1 MAELIRKHSLEGS
14 VSQWLQPYESE
25 YNSVFRNRC
34 EDISDELAAK
44 IRRLK
49 LAVNMRM
56 LLSRKRNGRL
66 KGRMVAQGFMEP
78 YSWDTTSSYSPVAC
92 LASIRT
98 LLFMSGAP
106 DDVISSVDVSTAFLQ
121 ADEFGPDEPDRYVA
135 YAPYKGATPII
146 KRLKGPVY
154 GQRTAG
160 TRWHETVATWLTS
173 NGFIAGENE
182 PCVFLRDGLV
192 VVL

>member
-1 MAELIRKHSLEGS
+1 
-14 VSQWLQPYESE
+14 
-25 YNSVFRNRC
+25 
-34 EDISDELAAK
+34 
-44 IRRLK
+44 
-49 LAVNMRM
+49 
-56 LLSRKRNGRL
+56 
-66 KGRMVAQGFMEP
+66 
-78 YSWDTTSSYSPVAC
+78 
-92 LASIRT
+92 
-98 LLFMSGAP
+98 MSGAP

-160 TRWHETVATWLTS
+160 TRLHETVATWLIN

-182 PCVFLRDGLV
+182 PCAFLRYGLV
-192 VVL
+192 VVLYTDDVFCRGTHLNRLSFMTHLPLSFTAPTSLSI